1 MGLLTF
7 CHKCSVQCQEEE
19 EEEEE
24 EEEMGPRSFCRYHIH
39 HHQCACSGHTKVQQV
54 KECCCC
60 SGVS

>member
-1 MGLLTF
+1 
-7 CHKCSVQCQEEE
+7 
-19 EEEEE
+19 
-24 EEEMGPRSFCRYHIH
+24 MGPRSFCRYHIH